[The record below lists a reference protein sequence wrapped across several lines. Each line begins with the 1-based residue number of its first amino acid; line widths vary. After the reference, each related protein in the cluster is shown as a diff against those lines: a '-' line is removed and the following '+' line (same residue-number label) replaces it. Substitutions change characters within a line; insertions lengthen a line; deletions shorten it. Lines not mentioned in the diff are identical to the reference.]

1 MTNMESKTQKVKLNQ
16 AKMGIVMHIC
26 LLKETSC
33 YWRRRYLS
41 SKKSRWNNCI
51 SKVDNTQ
58 IDNVKD
64 LNVVVLMY
72 NLVEYSDNYSKAS
85 GTLWK
90 YCKVEPTNVLT
101 NF

>member
-1 MTNMESKTQKVKLNQ
+1 
-16 AKMGIVMHIC
+16 
-26 LLKETSC
+26 
-33 YWRRRYLS
+33 
-41 SKKSRWNNCI
+41 
-51 SKVDNTQ
+51 
-58 IDNVKD
+58 
-64 LNVVVLMY
+64 MY